1 MHLLNN
7 KLNLSIKLLISALPI
22 SILIGPSVSLI
33 NIITLSLFGITIFIL
48 LNKENSLF
56 KNQTIRLLF
65 FLYLYLIFNTII
77 SINYEGSFKRNF
89 GFIRYIFLFIAIN
102 YIFYVDK
109 YNKFFLKVWTLVLLV
124 VFFDIFYE
132 FYNNKNIL
140 GFQSLP
146 RRIVSFF
153 KDEAII
159 GSFVNGFIFILIGFL
174 FKNYKKKNFFNNFFI
189 FSFLF
194 IGITCVILS
203 GERANTIKLI
213 LGITLFFFIIKKS
226 KYIYLITILSSIII
240 LLSVNFGQFKTLK
253 TRFYD
258 DIFPRLFNKEIR
270 ENYLYFQLQAS
281 GYQVFKTYPVF
292 GVGNKNYRIETCK
305 TTDAAPIINN
315 FNKTYR
321 CNTHPH
327 QVYIEFLSEH
337 GLVGSIILIFLLFS
351 LIFKNFKKIIQDQNL
366 IQIGCFCF
374 LLTNFIPIIPGGSF
388 FSDYSSV
395 FFFINLSFLYAVNS
409 KTNIFKK
416 VDNF

>member
-7 KLNLSIKLLISALPI
+7 KLNLSITFLISILPI
-22 SILIGPSVSLI
+22 SILIGPSVSI
-33 NIITLSLFGITIFIL
+33 MNIVMLSLFGILIFIL
-48 LNKENSLF
+48 FNKETSLS
-56 KNQTIRLLF
+56 KNQTLRLLF
-65 FLYLYLIFNTII
+65 FLYLYLIFNTFI
-77 SINYEGSFKRNF
+77 SINYDESFKRNF
-89 GFIRYIFLFIAIN
+89 GFIRYIFLFITIN

-109 YNKFFLKVWTLVLLV
+109 YKKFFLKIWTLIFLV

-140 GFQSLP
+140 GFPSLP

-159 GSFVNGFIFILIGFL
+159 GSFVNGFIFILVGFL
-174 FKNYKKKNFFNNFFI
+174 FENYKKKNFFNNFFI

-194 IGITCVILS
+194 IGIICVIFS

-213 LGITLFFFIIKKS
+213 LGIILFFCIFKKK
-226 KYIYLITILSSIII
+226 KYIYWLTILSSIII
-240 LLSVNFGQFKTLK
+240 LLAANFGQFQVLK

-258 DIFPRLFNKEIR
+258 DIFPRLFNKDIR

-281 GYQVFKTYPVF
+281 GYQVFKNYPAF

-305 TTDAAPIINN
+305 KTDAAPIINN

-327 QVYIEFLSEH
+327 QIYIEFLSEH
-337 GLVGSIILIFLLFS
+337 GLVGSIILIFLLLS
-351 LIFKNFKKIIQDQNL
+351 LIFKNFKIITQSQNP
-366 IQIGCFCF
+366 IQIGCFCY
-374 LLTNFIPIIPGGSF
+374 LMTNFIPIIPGGSF
-388 FSDYSSV
+388 FSDFASV
-395 FFFINLSFLYAVNS
+395 FFFVNLSFLYAANS